1 MNRIRHNLTGE
12 AVSIEIS
19 TRCNSSCSHCFARAG
34 RGRDFSLDHD
44 TAAAILREAFTL
56 GYHRLHITGGE
67 PFLYESILELLDEAF
82 STGYET
88 VFINTNG
95 TLLSDSLC
103 SVLAGYGPGLSLSV
117 SLQGPRELHDTVR
130 GPGSWDRAAAGIG
143 NLLNRS
149 IKTAV
154 YTATG
159 RSLLPGLSRFVA
171 DIFKRFSAIEYLAFI
186 QMIRVAGDALDLSR
200 EVLRPEDFI
209 SLVKTTAL
217 LDLGGYGVTI
227 LENPLAAVTARC
239 LGMPWLPVEPH
250 LHRSGRLVIMADR
263 NVTLA
268 HSTRESFGEYRR
280 GLLEEILVSG
290 EYDTAVGP
298 DEKTCPSCRHNDLCV
313 KCGLVR
319 PSEWYRDMNPEIP
332 YCMRVMD
339 LACAETVSD
348 TQGES

>member
-44 TAAAILREAFTL
+44 TATAILHEAFAL
-56 GYHRLHITGGE
+56 GYRRLHLTGGE
-67 PFLYESILELLDEAF
+67 PFLHESIRELLDKAF
-82 STGYET
+82 STGYES

-95 TLLSDSLC
+95 TLLTDSLC

-130 GPGSWDRAAAGIG
+130 GPGSWNRAAAGIG
-143 NLLNRS
+143 NLLDRS
-149 IKTAV
+149 ITTTV

-159 RSLLPGLSRFVA
+159 RSLLPVLPRFTA
-171 DIFKRFSAIEYLAFI
+171 DLFTRFGTMEYLALI
-186 QMIRVAGDALDLSR
+186 QIIRVTGDTFDLSR

-217 LDLGGYGVTI
+217 LNLGGYRVTI
-227 LENPLAAVTARC
+227 LENPLAAATAYR
-239 LGMPWLPVEPH
+239 LGMPWLPAEPH

-263 NVTLA
+263 SMTLA

-280 GLLEEILVSG
+280 GMLEEILVSG
-290 EYDTAVGP
+290 EYDTAVGS
-298 DEKTCPSCRHNDLCV
+298 DETICPSCRHRESCV

-339 LACAETVSD
+339 LACAEISR
-348 TQGES
+348 SL